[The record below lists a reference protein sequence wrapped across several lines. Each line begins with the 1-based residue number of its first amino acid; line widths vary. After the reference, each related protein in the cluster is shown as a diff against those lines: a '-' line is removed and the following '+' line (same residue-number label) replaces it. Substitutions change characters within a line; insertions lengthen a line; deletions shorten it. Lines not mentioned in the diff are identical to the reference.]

1 MKKIVLLGATGSVG
15 RSTISLIDD
24 NKQDFELIG
33 VCCQKNIDAMR
44 KIISSHPSIR
54 FCYIESKEGTEILK
68 KEFPSVVFYNQEEG
82 ILKLLED
89 SSCDLLVNA
98 LVGFAGLVP
107 TVKALEL
114 NLDVALANKET
125 LVVGG
130 ELINKL
136 LKEHPLSHLYPI
148 DSEHVALSKCLKAKK
163 DTDVLRLILTASGGS
178 FRDLSREELQNV
190 TVEDALKHPSWSM
203 GDKITIDS
211 ATMINKGFEI
221 IEAHYLF
228 GIPEE
233 RIDVLLHDESVIH
246 SMIECSDHSFVADLG
261 IADMRIPISYA
272 LYGESYHHNNLPSL
286 DLEKMQTLHFRKLD
300 NKRYPGLDLARR
312 ALKTKGTLPCVLNAA
327 NEACN
332 LAFRTNK
339 LKFNR
344 IETIIEKV
352 MDSHRIIDNPTLDD
366 LIYVNSW
373 AYQEAW
379 RLIEEEM

>member
-44 KIISSHPSIR
+44 KIISSHPSIH
-54 FCYIESKEGTEILK
+54 FCYIESQEGTEILK

-98 LVGFAGLVP
+98 LVGFAGLLP
-107 TVKALEL
+107 TVKAIEL

-272 LYGESYHHNNLPSL
+272 IYGECYHHNDLPSL

-300 NKRYPGLDLARR
+300 NKRYPGLSLARR

-344 IETIIEKV
+344 IEAIIEKV
-352 MDSHRIIDNPTLDD
+352 MDSHRIIDNPTLED
-366 LIYVNSW
+366 LVYVNSW